1 MIKGIH
7 PGGYMHHPHPADSTT
22 VGSMTMQAGRAF
34 QCTTVLGK
42 TELVVFGGSVD
53 LSVYMPESG

>member
-1 MIKGIH
+1 
-7 PGGYMHHPHPADSTT
+7 MHHTHPADSTT
-22 VGSMTMQAGRAF
+22 VGSMTMQVGRAF

-53 LSVYMPESG
+53 LSVYMPEGG